1 MYKRIITYT
10 FEDDET
16 RASFTELLLGL
27 GFEEQPDQSTYAQK
41 DRNPQ
46 HLDELKDVITD
57 WSHDENLSEDDS
69 IQIYFLH
76 GRLKAIPLVVNPIAD
91 IILCLPIARGS
102 ILPPL
107 IQELDELTVHDFL

>member
-1 MYKRIITYT
+1 M
-10 FEDDET
+10 
-16 RASFTELLLGL
+16 LLGL

-69 IQIYFLH
+69 IQIYFLVRISEKQMLIDRH
-76 GRLKAIPLVVNPIAD
+76 DMNYNDRHSD
-91 IILCLPIARGS
+91 IR
-102 ILPPL
+102 
-107 IQELDELTVHDFL
+107 

>member
-69 IQIYFLH
+69 IQIYFLVRISEKQMLINRH
-76 GRLKAIPLVVNPIAD
+76 DMNYNDRHSD
-91 IILCLPIARGS
+91 IR
-102 ILPPL
+102 
-107 IQELDELTVHDFL
+107 

>member
-1 MYKRIITYT
+1 MDKRIITYT

-69 IQIYFLH
+69 IQIYFLVRISEKQMLIDRH
-76 GRLKAIPLVVNPIAD
+76 DMNYNDRHSD
-91 IILCLPIARGS
+91 IR
-102 ILPPL
+102 
-107 IQELDELTVHDFL
+107 

>member
-1 MYKRIITYT
+1 MYFDNT
-10 FEDDET
+10 ET

-69 IQIYFLH
+69 IQIYFLVRISEKQMLIERH
-76 GRLKAIPLVVNPIAD
+76 DMNYNDRHSD
-91 IILCLPIARGS
+91 IR
-102 ILPPL
+102 
-107 IQELDELTVHDFL
+107 

>member
-69 IQIYFLH
+69 IQIYFLVRISEKQMLIDRH
-76 GRLKAIPLVVNPIAD
+76 DMNYNDRHSD
-91 IILCLPIARGS
+91 IR
-102 ILPPL
+102 
-107 IQELDELTVHDFL
+107 

>member
-69 IQIYFLH
+69 IQIFFLVRISEKQMLIDRH
-76 GRLKAIPLVVNPIAD
+76 DMNYNDRHSD
-91 IILCLPIARGS
+91 IR
-102 ILPPL
+102 
-107 IQELDELTVHDFL
+107 

>member
-57 WSHDENLSEDDS
+57 WSHEENLSEDDS
-69 IQIYFLH
+69 IQIYFLVRISEKQMLIDRH
-76 GRLKAIPLVVNPIAD
+76 DMNYNDRHSD
-91 IILCLPIARGS
+91 IR
-102 ILPPL
+102 
-107 IQELDELTVHDFL
+107 

>member
-10 FEDDET
+10 FEHDEA

-69 IQIYFLH
+69 IQIYFLVRISEKQMLIERH
-76 GRLKAIPLVVNPIAD
+76 DMNYNDRHSD
-91 IILCLPIARGS
+91 IR
-102 ILPPL
+102 
-107 IQELDELTVHDFL
+107 

>member
-57 WSHDENLSEDDS
+57 WSHDENLCEDDS
-69 IQIYFLH
+69 IQIYFLVRISEKQMLIDRH
-76 GRLKAIPLVVNPIAD
+76 DMNYNDRHSD
-91 IILCLPIARGS
+91 IR
-102 ILPPL
+102 
-107 IQELDELTVHDFL
+107 

>member
-69 IQIYFLH
+69 IQIYFLVRISEKQMLIERH
-76 GRLKAIPLVVNPIAD
+76 DMNYNDRHSD
-91 IILCLPIARGS
+91 IR
-102 ILPPL
+102 
-107 IQELDELTVHDFL
+107 